1 MGGGNGSSGRQF
13 NTQKEQQLWGE
24 EIKENIRFHQSPLT
38 GKSFK
43 GEGRRIWA
51 EKERPRV
58 DEAEVSKLFR
68 DWQSTVSTLISR
80 SNRRRQVDT
89 KQNWVRFPSTWA
101 SEAGRKLWSCVDKNQ
116 PH

>member
-1 MGGGNGSSGRQF
+1 MGLQAGSLIPRKNTVVGRGD
-13 NTQKEQQLWGE
+13 KR
-24 EIKENIRFHQSPLT
+24 KYPLPPVSFDW
-38 GKSFK
+38 KSFK
-43 GEGRRIWA
+43 GEGRRIWTG
-51 EKERPRV
+51 KERPRV

-80 SNRRRQVDT
+80 SNRGRQVDT

>member
-24 EIKENIRFHQSPLT
+24 EIKENIHFHQSPLT

-51 EKERPRV
+51 GKERPRV
-58 DEAEVSKLFR
+58 DFKVVQGLAVDSQYS
-68 DWQSTVSTLISR
+68 DI
-80 SNRRRQVDT
+80 QV
-89 KQNWVRFPSTWA
+89 K
-101 SEAGRKLWSCVDKNQ
+101 
-116 PH
+116 